1 MAPDRGSVDN
11 RNHMDGHSDAAS
23 VLSSRAQQPQ
33 NFTLRSLLLGLAI
46 GTVICFSNTYFGL
59 QTGWVSSMAMPSALL
74 GFAWFKAV
82 SRTLSY
88 PFTPVENVLVQS
100 VAGSVGTMPLGCGF
114 VGVIPA
120 LEYLLKPQETQGEGT
135 GVHLSLGKLI
145 VWAVG
150 ICFFGVVFA
159 VPLRRQV
166 IIREKLKFPSG
177 TATALMIGVLH
188 GGEKDATIIHMD
200 NDDGQQNANTQAEQ
214 VEEEERRL
222 IENAQTQR
230 RRQQETTASES
241 QADVEALDKDHLA
254 DWKARIKLLTLSF
267 GLSAIYTLMSY
278 FVPFIRDIPFL
289 GMYLAK
295 DWLWTLNPSPAYIGQ
310 GIIMGPATTLHMLL
324 GAILGWGILSPL
336 SKARGWAP
344 GAVDDWEKGSKGWI
358 VWVSLAIMLAD
369 SIVSLGW
376 LVLRPT
382 IQLIRVFGPRAKD
395 SVARGTWK
403 EDLRNFAHP
412 HMRGYSPVNLNE
424 PDHESPETD
433 GLISGATQ
441 SKKTAQDAPEPD
453 APPEHLISNKVTLI
467 GLVLS
472 LTACVGAV
480 HFAFANLIPFA
491 LTLLSLV
498 LALLLSIMGVR
509 ALGETDLNPVSGISK
524 LTQLFFALVTPS
536 GSPNAVIVNLIA
548 GAISESGALQAGDL
562 LQDLKTG
569 HLLGASPKAQFWGQI
584 LGSTFGAVISA
595 CIYKLYTRVYEV
607 PGGMFQVPTAYV
619 WVFTARL
626 VTGQG
631 LPPMVGEWA
640 AGAAAV
646 FAVFTAMRIY
656 GNSIGA
662 KWTPFVPG
670 GIAVAVVSIIQ
681 QCNYIANWHDLR
693 IQQYEQSIIVK
704 GNPALAL
711 GPLSRGFNAVLFW
724 TILYFYNVDSI
735 TMLFWAIALVFS
747 VWNIRPRWLQR
758 WQGVISWVSKVLAV
772 VLPAIFSALRKG
784 FQVNAGFIGTLILM
798 NLLMLVSFAFGA
810 VCVILILFKYLRAKI
825 GFDSYASASASKS
838 YAAGSVAAVET
849 TTSRVGRP
857 APRGLRT
864 RVDGWLVVR
873 FTIAF
878 LILSGFEIFLI
889 SFEINRYHKTKHAKI
904 AGAPD
909 FGVRASVVDVLN
921 YLPGVTASLLAFLL
935 FGTTAQQ
942 RAMYAPMLA
951 ALHPARWRRRPKSA
965 RFSGNVDQWRR
976 MDTDGSRPSQQTIH
990 GDIEMQMPMRKDKVT
1005 RTIVTTVESEEV
1017 LFSPPPIPK
1026 DTRGHVAVL
1035 DDRDKRRLTR

>member
-1 MAPDRGSVDN
+1 MAPDRGSTD
-11 RNHMDGHSDAAS
+11 HHDDMDGHSDAAS

-120 LEYLLKPQETQGEGT
+120 LEYLLKPDETQGEGT
-135 GVHLSLGKLI
+135 GVHLSLTKLI

-188 GGEKDATIIHMD
+188 GGEKDAKIIDMD
-200 NDDGQQNANTQAEQ
+200 NESEHEGSNRQI
-214 VEEEERRL
+214 EEEEQSL
-222 IENAQTQR
+222 IAGAPTQR
-230 RRQQETTASES
+230 RRQQQNAQAETYGDEEDLGKDD
-241 QADVEALDKDHLA
+241 QAN
-254 DWKARIKLLTLSF
+254 WKGRIKLLTVSF
-267 GLSAIYTLMSY
+267 GISAIYTLMSY
-278 FVPFIRDIPFL
+278 FVPQIRDIPIL

-324 GAILGWGILSPL
+324 GAIIGWGALSPL

-369 SIVSLGW
+369 SIVSLGC

-382 IQLIRVFGPRAKD
+382 IQLARVFGPRAKD
-395 SVARGTWK
+395 SIARGTWK
-403 EDLRNFAHP
+403 EDLRNFTHP

-424 PDHESPETD
+424 PDHDSPETD
-433 GLISGATQ
+433 GLISGSTQ
-441 SKKTAQDAPEPD
+441 TRKNVQNTPEPD

-472 LTACVGAV
+472 LAACAGAV
-480 HFAFANLIPFA
+480 HHAFANLIPFA
-491 LTLLSLV
+491 LTLLALV

-584 LGSTFGAVISA
+584 IGSAFGAVISA

-646 FAVFTAMRIY
+646 FAVFTALRIY

-670 GIAVAVVSIIQ
+670 GIAVAVGMYNTPSFTLARTIGGLINWYWRSWRKESETPII
-681 QCNYIANWHDLR
+681 I
-693 IQQYEQSIIVK
+693 
-704 GNPALAL
+704 LAS
-711 GPLSRGFNAVLFW
+711 G
-724 TILYFYNVDSI
+724 
-735 TMLFWAIALVFS
+735 
-747 VWNIRPRWLQR
+747 
-758 WQGVISWVSKVLAV
+758 
-772 VLPAIFSALRKG
+772 
-784 FQVNAGFIGTLILM
+784 LILGEGLFSIV
-798 NLLMLVSFAFGA
+798 NL
-810 VCVILILFKYLRAKI
+810 
-825 GFDSYASASASKS
+825 
-838 YAAGSVAAVET
+838 
-849 TTSRVGRP
+849 
-857 APRGLRT
+857 GL
-864 RVDGWLVVR
+864 
-873 FTIAF
+873 
-878 LILSGFEIFLI
+878 
-889 SFEINRYHKTKHAKI
+889 
-904 AGAPD
+904 
-909 FGVRASVVDVLN
+909 
-921 YLPGVTASLLAFLL
+921 ASLQVPHL
-935 FGTTAQQ
+935 
-942 RAMYAPMLA
+942 
-951 ALHPARWRRRPKSA
+951 
-965 RFSGNVDQWRR
+965 
-976 MDTDGSRPSQQTIH
+976 
-990 GDIEMQMPMRKDKVT
+990 
-1005 RTIVTTVESEEV
+1005 
-1017 LFSPPPIPK
+1017 
-1026 DTRGHVAVL
+1026 
-1035 DDRDKRRLTR
+1035 